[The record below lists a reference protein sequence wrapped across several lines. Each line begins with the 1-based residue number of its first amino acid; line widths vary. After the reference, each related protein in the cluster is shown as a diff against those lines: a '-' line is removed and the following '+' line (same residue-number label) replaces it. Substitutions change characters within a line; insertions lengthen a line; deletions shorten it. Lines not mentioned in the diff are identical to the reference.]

1 MINKTYAV
9 FGLGKYGRAVA
20 SELSRSGADVIAV
33 DMDEAIVE
41 DAIEEIPI
49 CKCANVT
56 DPEVIKQLGIADVDV
71 VIIAM
76 ATRFESSVMAT
87 MLCKDI
93 GVKRIIIKCNNEFHG
108 RVLKKIGADQIIY
121 PELESGTRLAKNLL
135 SSGFVDMFEL
145 SDDISIVELDV
156 KPEWVGK
163 SLIELDLRRRY
174 SLNIL
179 AIKKNEA
186 VSTIVD
192 PMLPLTEDME
202 LIVMANV
209 SKIEKLK

>member
-20 SELSRSGADVIAV
+20 AELSRSGADVIAV
-33 DMDEAIVE
+33 DTDESIVE
-41 DAIEEIPI
+41 DAIQEIPI
-49 CKCANVT
+49 CKCADVT
-56 DPEVIKQLGIADVDV
+56 DPEVIKQLGIEDVDV

-87 MLCKDI
+87 MLCKDM
-93 GVKRIIIKCNNEFHG
+93 GVKRIIIKCDNEFHG

-179 AIKKNEA
+179 AIKKNDA
-186 VSTIVD
+186 VSTLVD

-202 LIVMANV
+202 LIVMANI

>member
-1 MINKTYAV
+1 M
-9 FGLGKYGRAVA
+9 
-20 SELSRSGADVIAV
+20 
-33 DMDEAIVE
+33 
-41 DAIEEIPI
+41 
-49 CKCANVT
+49 
-56 DPEVIKQLGIADVDV
+56 
-71 VIIAM
+71 
-76 ATRFESSVMAT
+76 
-87 MLCKDI
+87 
-93 GVKRIIIKCNNEFHG
+93 
-108 RVLKKIGADQIIY
+108 LKKIGADQIIY

>member
-93 GVKRIIIKCNNEFHG
+93 GVKRIIIKCDNEFHG